1 MVEDYQERIEASRC
15 LYKEILIKRKWS
27 LDKRINMAYYL
38 IKSMKKRRLFM
49 PTVAT
54 RSHKSKIT
62 VTLSNDL
69 VSQIDKLLDS
79 PEASSRSQLVEEAVR
94 RWLHDQAQKD
104 IERQT
109 EEYYLS
115 LSKAEHKEDRQ
126 WSKIAA
132 RSAKRLWGK

>member
-1 MVEDYQERIEASRC
+1 
-15 LYKEILIKRKWS
+15 
-27 LDKRINMAYYL
+27 MAYYL
-38 IKSMKKRRLFM
+38 TKSMKKRRIFM
-49 PTVAT
+49 PTNLA

-62 VTLSNDL
+62 VTLSNDI
-69 VSQIDKLLDS
+69 VRQIDKLLDS
-79 PEASSRSQLVEEAVR
+79 PEANSRSQLVEEAVR
-94 RWLHDQAQKD
+94 RWLRDQAQKD

-132 RSAKRLWGK
+132 RSAKRLWNK